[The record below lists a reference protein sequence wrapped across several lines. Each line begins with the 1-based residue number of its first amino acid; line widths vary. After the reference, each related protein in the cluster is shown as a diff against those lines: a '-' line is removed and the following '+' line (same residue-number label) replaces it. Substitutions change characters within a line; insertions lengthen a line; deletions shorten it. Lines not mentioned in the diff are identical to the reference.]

1 MAENKPQSFAEVL
14 DRLGEFLKGL
24 SFQQRF
30 LLAGGVVLVG
40 ATLWVFV
47 VLLGQPKYVT
57 LYSGLRPEDAQALGA
72 HLAAKNI
79 PHQISPDGA
88 SLLVPEDKL
97 DAARLET
104 AAAGLPRSARL
115 GFELFDTPNW
125 AGSDFTEKVNYQRA
139 LEGELERTLATLSEV
154 EAVRVH
160 LVMPQESLFTEQ
172 EHEAKA
178 AVIIKT
184 RGGRLSD
191 QAQQA
196 IPQLVASAVD
206 RLRPENVTV
215 VDADSNM
222 PLVHG
227 RDGAGGRA
235 FAPDEDL
242 AKTLVHTLEP
252 VVGVD
257 HVRASVHV
265 EYDLGTSE
273 DTQEVYDPK
282 TPTALTQE
290 HSEETSTGGAP
301 AGVPGTA
308 SNVPAVT
315 VPATTAPAT
324 PPPPAPA
331 TTANKAA
338 TPPPAA
344 APAAASSGFAAGAE
358 QSTSKSD
365 STTYAI
371 SKSLHRSV
379 EPAGRVRRI
388 AAAVLVDDAVE
399 ITQQAG
405 KPVTTRRKR
414 TVEEMKEIEQLASA
428 AIGVDAQRG
437 DVLAVENL
445 SFQELPLETPVPPT
459 KPEHWRRMLEPW
471 AWMMRYVALGALFL
485 VVYALIL
492 RPVKKLAMTTL
503 RELPGKAG
511 RPNPLAAATAG
522 VPGTGVSASGVPGAL
537 EAALPPLAEV
547 APPSDGQRANQLK
560 KMLTDKVKAE
570 PAAASRV
577 VESWVRETKVT

>member
-1 MAENKPQSFAEVL
+1 MADNKPQSFDDVL
-14 DRLGEFLKGL
+14 HRLGEFFKGL

-30 LLAGGVVLVG
+30 LLAGGVALVAG
-40 ATLWVFV
+40 TLWVFV
-47 VLLGQPKYVT
+47 ALVGQPKFVT
-57 LYSGLRPEDAQALGA
+57 LYSGLRQEEAQALGA
-72 HLAAKNI
+72 RLAAKNI
-79 PHQISPDGA
+79 PHQISPDGG

-97 DAARLET
+97 DASRLET
-104 AAAGLPRSARL
+104 VAAGLPRSARM

-160 LVMPQESLFTEQ
+160 LVLPQESLFTEQ

-178 AVIIKT
+178 AVILKT
-184 RGGRLSD
+184 RSGRLSE

-215 VDADSNM
+215 VDADSNT

-235 FAPDEDL
+235 FAPDEEL

-282 TPTALTQE
+282 TTATLTQE
-290 HSEETSTGGAP
+290 HAEESSTGGAP

-308 SNVPAVT
+308 SNVPA
-315 VPATTAPAT
+315 AAPAT
-324 PPPPAPA
+324 SAKSAAPGSVPPA
-331 TTANKAA
+331 T
-338 TPPPAA
+338 A
-344 APAAASSGFAAGAE
+344 APNTAAGYAAGAE
-358 QSTSKSD
+358 QSMSKSD

-399 ITQQAG
+399 VSEQAG
-405 KPVTTRRKR
+405 KRTTTRRKR

-428 AIGVDAQRG
+428 AIGVDTQRG

-445 SFQELPLETPVPPT
+445 SFQELPLETPAPPG
-459 KPEHWRRMLEPW
+459 KSEHWRRMLEPW
-471 AWMMRYVALGALFL
+471 SWALRYVALGALFL
-485 VVYALIL
+485 VVYVLIL
-492 RPVKKLAMTTL
+492 RPVKKLAL
-503 RELPGKAG
+503 AAFRERPGKITQ
-511 RPNPLAAATAG
+511 PNPLP
-522 VPGTGVSASGVPGAL
+522 PGSEPASGVLGPAEQAGQAL
-537 EAALPPLAEV
+537 GEAQ
-547 APPSDGQRANQLK
+547 PSSEGQRANQLK

-577 VESWVRETKVT
+577 VESWVRENKAT